1 MNVFEAVKEAV
12 STKQVAIQYGFRPN
26 HSGLIC
32 CPFHNDKTPSMKV
45 DKRFYC
51 FGCGATGDVIDFVS
65 KLYGMDCTHAAI
77 KIAGDFGVNYEYRG
91 KSCNSTSLRKQNN
104 IKRKYVSDEDE
115 FNKKILSEIKKY
127 SDCRLVLYTFKD
139 LVSPKSIQDEWSDEF
154 SWVARKITNI
164 EYYLDILVFGSVE
177 EQIEII
183 KRKEGEVENIGRYIR
198 KHITRN
204 IMG

>member
-1 MNVFEAVKEAV
+1 MNVFEAVKESV
-12 STKQVAIQYGFRPN
+12 STKQVAIQYGLRPN

-65 KLYGMDCTHAAI
+65 KLYGIDCTHAAI
-77 KIAGDFGVNYEYRG
+77 KIAEDFGVNYEYRG
-91 KSCNSTSLRKQNN
+91 KSCKSTGLKKENN
-104 IKRKYVSDEDE
+104 IKRKYVPDEDE

-139 LVSPKSIQDEWSDEF
+139 LVSPKSIQDEWSEEY

-164 EYYLDILVFGSVE
+164 EYYLDIECLE
-177 EQIEII
+177 MLRNKLRLLKE
-183 KRKEGEVENIGRYIR
+183 RKE
-198 KHITRN
+198 K
-204 IMG
+204 